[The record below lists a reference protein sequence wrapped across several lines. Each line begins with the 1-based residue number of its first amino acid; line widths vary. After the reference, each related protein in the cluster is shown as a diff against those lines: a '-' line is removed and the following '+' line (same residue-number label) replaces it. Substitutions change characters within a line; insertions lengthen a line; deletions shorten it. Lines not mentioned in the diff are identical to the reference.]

1 MMMKTRGQGSGVSRQ
16 GSGARSQGPGVRG
29 LCVLT
34 TGYWLLTTVFA
45 PCSVFAKTFDFAL
58 NAPVAKAET
67 FTAYHGETI
76 RFNMLFS
83 GAMSNV
89 TAEAIYYQTNG
100 MAKTD
105 WFHVPGTVFHPTN
118 DCGAAAYR
126 FFIKCSDPDGRDYT
140 ANGTLRMLDS
150 PGFEPSAI
158 ELPAKVLD
166 FAALEV
172 ENAPWPAE
180 IEAAIAEIPTPDLS
194 DYATHGEVADAISGI
209 TETDPVWEAEKGEY
223 VKTNDLE
230 SATNNV
236 VAVAIKGSDNGVYS
250 LMYTEFEEGFT
261 DTVVFEVEGM
271 KMPYRSAVVSD
282 TALDT
287 PQVITNTVTKEFVE
301 DLGIKP
307 ADPAYSWVRPDAWA
321 IDVEID
327 KAEIAGTATIDES
340 GTDAAG
346 RVYTNVTY
354 STTYQMAAQCLP
366 RMLDESSIYF
376 PIITSWAALPP
387 GGTIDENGH
396 FTAATSGLYRVS
408 ATAEDGVT
416 KYADVAISAERTV
429 VTSNEYA
436 YVDDDAAFLRHGCH
450 TNALA
455 LLDAADTAT
464 TNYYGTTEYVVWN
477 AYKPRFISTIS
488 GAGGTDRGP
497 GDDRCFAVSA
507 HILASASHHWP
518 KKYNAQEFSD
528 GANTYTVTKQQWV
541 DLQTWATSHGFTDAE
556 AAAVNDLSLILCT
569 GDAIPDACRPYFIS
583 PEAFERRF
591 GSDAAM
597 LTGWRITQLSDWA
610 MPIVFKNP
618 TFTVWNQWG
627 NTRRDLRE
635 LITAMRF
642 DTYPAHSGDSGLPI
656 FLLDGTREIVVAHH
670 TSVAGCRA
678 DYIAGFRIIKAFVE
692 AYGETIKEV
701 E

>member
-1 MMMKTRGQGSGVSRQ
+1 MVKFFQTGFTGFTRFL
-16 GSGARSQGPGVRG
+16 GSGAMPQF
-29 LCVLT
+29 LILLIVLILSKNT
-34 TGYWLLTTVFA
+34 I
-45 PCSVFAKTFDFAL
+45 AKTFDVDISTGRPAASNEAF
-58 NAPVAKAET
+58 
-67 FTAYHGETI
+67 YHGETI
-76 RFNMLFS
+76 EFRAVRGRSVVTNIEYSCIWYTTNNSSSVAS
-83 GAMSNV
+83 G
-89 TAEAIYYQTNG
+89 EG
-100 MAKTD
+100 GWWKTD
-105 WFHVPGTVFHPTN
+105 GLVFHPTN

-126 FFIKCSDPDGRDYT
+126 FFLEGRDEIGRDWH
-140 ANGTLRMLDS
+140 ANGTLRMLPS
-150 PGFEPSAI
+150 PGFSPNAI

-166 FAALEV
+166 FAEVEV

-194 DYATHGEVADAISGI
+194 DYATHEDVETAANDATNYVDEVARN
-209 TETDPVWEAEKGEY
+209 T
-223 VKTNDLE
+223 LE
-230 SATNNV
+230 SANEFTSLTIPMVLSESLPDLVPPILGNV
-236 VAVAIKGSDNGVYS
+236 LPNLVPPI
-250 LMYTEFEEGFT
+250 
-261 DTVVFEVEGM
+261 
-271 KMPYRSAVVSD
+271 VS
-282 TALDT
+282 
-287 PQVITNTVTKEFVE
+287 NTVTRAYVE

-321 IDVEID
+321 IDVAID
-327 KAEIAGTATIDES
+327 KAEVAGTATVDES

-346 RVYTNVTY
+346 RIFTNVTY

-366 RMLDESSIYF
+366 RMLDESSTYF

-408 ATAEDGVT
+408 ATASDGVT

-528 GANTYTVTKQQWV
+528 GANTYTVTKQVWV
-541 DLQTWATSHGFTDAE
+541 DLPTWAVSHGFTAAE

-569 GDAIPDACRPYFIS
+569 GDAIPDSCRPYFLT
-583 PEAFERRF
+583 PEAFARRF
-591 GSDAAM
+591 GSDAGM

-610 MPIVFKNP
+610 MPIVFKYAN
-618 TFTVWNQWG
+618 FTTWYAWG
-627 NTRRDLRE
+627 DTRRDLRK
-635 LITAMRF
+635 LITDMRF
-642 DTYPAHSGDSGLPI
+642 DTYPAHGGDSGLPI

-692 AYGETIKEV
+692 AHGETLKEV

>member
-1 MMMKTRGQGSGVSRQ
+1 MKTRSQ

-45 PCSVFAKTFDFAL
+45 PCSVFAKTFDWRL

-76 RFNMLFS
+76 RFNLVFS

-140 ANGTLRMLDS
+140 ANGTLRLLDS

-166 FAALEV
+166 FAEVEV

-194 DYATHGEVADAISGI
+194 AYATHEEVEEAIAEIPGPDLSDYATHEEVADAISGI
-209 TETDPVWEAEKGEY
+209 TETDPVWEAEKGDYLTQREWQEMWAPILAEADTRSLGNEGAILGITIDIESI
-223 VKTNDLE
+223 TNE
-230 SATNNV
+230 FTYT
-236 VAVAIKGSDNGVYS
+236 AIS
-250 LMYTEFEEGFT
+250 
-261 DTVVFEVEGM
+261 
-271 KMPYRSAVVSD
+271 
-282 TALDT
+282 
-287 PQVITNTVTKEFVE
+287 NTVTKAYVE

-307 ADPAYSWVRPDAWA
+307 ADPAYSWNRPDAWA
-321 IDVEID
+321 IDVAID

-346 RVYTNVTY
+346 RICSNITY
-354 STTYQMAAQCLP
+354 STTYQMAAQCSP
-366 RMLDESSIYF
+366 KMLDESSLYF
-376 PIITSWAALPP
+376 PEIVSWAALPP

-408 ATAEDGVT
+408 ATASDGVT

-436 YVDDDAAFLRHGCH
+436 YVDDDAAFLRHDCH

-455 LLDAADTAT
+455 LLNAADTAT
-464 TNYYGTTEYVVWN
+464 TNYYGTKEYVIWN
-477 AYKPRFISTIS
+477 AYKPRFISTIA
-488 GAGGTDRGP
+488 GAGGVGA
-497 GDDRCFAVSA
+497 GNYRCFAVSA
-507 HILASASHHWP
+507 HILASASHYP
-518 KKYNAQEFSD
+518 DGVRRYNNQTFTD
-528 GANTYTVTKQQWV
+528 GVNSSTVTKQVWY
-541 DLQTWATSHGFTDAE
+541 DLDAWAVSHGFSDTE
-556 AAAVNDLSLILCT
+556 ATAVRDLALITCT
-569 GDAIPDACRPYFIS
+569 GEAVPEACRPYFLT
-583 PEAFERRF
+583 PEAFARRF
-591 GSDAAM
+591 GGDAGM
-597 LTGWRITQLSDWA
+597 LTGWRITQVSDWA
-610 MPIVFKNP
+610 IPLVFGAR
-618 TFTVWNQWG
+618 FTGWMG
-627 NTRRDLRE
+627 HRDTRRSLRE
-635 LITAMRF
+635 LITAMCA
-642 DTYPAHSGDSGLPI
+642 DTYPAHSGDSGLPV
-656 FLLDGTREIVVAHH
+656 FLLDGSREIVVAHH
-670 TSVAGCRA
+670 TTATSCFANYV
-678 DYIAGFRIIKAFVE
+678 AGFRIIKAFVE
-692 AYGETIKEV
+692 AHGETIKEV

>member
-1 MMMKTRGQGSGVSRQ
+1 MMKTRGQGSGV
-16 GSGARSQGPGVRG
+16 RSQGPGVRG

-140 ANGTLRMLDS
+140 ANGTLRLLDS

-166 FAALEV
+166 FAAVEV
-172 ENAPWPAE
+172 ENAPYY
-180 IEAAIAEIPTPDLS
+180 TK
-194 DYATHGEVADAISGI
+194 GEVDEIVGALDP
-209 TETDPVWEAEKGEY
+209 TETDPVWEAEKGDYLTQREWQEMWY
-223 VKTNDLE
+223 PIMADADARSIDNEIAIGTITNE
-230 SATNNV
+230 FAY
-236 VAVAIKGSDNGVYS
+236 AAIS
-250 LMYTEFEEGFT
+250 
-261 DTVVFEVEGM
+261 
-271 KMPYRSAVVSD
+271 
-282 TALDT
+282 
-287 PQVITNTVTKEFVE
+287 NTVTKEFVE

-321 IDVEID
+321 IDVAID
-327 KAEIAGTATIDES
+327 KAEVAGTATIDES
-340 GTDAAG
+340 GTDEAG
-346 RVYTNVTY
+346 RIFTNVTY
-354 STTYQMAAQCLP
+354 STTFQMAAQCLP
-366 RMLDESSIYF
+366 RMLDESSTYF

-455 LLDAADTAT
+455 LLDAADAAT

-507 HILASASHHWP
+507 HILASASHYWP

-528 GANTYTVTKQQWV
+528 GVNSATVTKQVWH
-541 DLQTWATSHGFTDAE
+541 DLQTWATSHGFTAAE
-556 AAAVNDLSLILCT
+556 AATVDDLSLILCT

-583 PEAFERRF
+583 PEAFARRF
-591 GSDAAM
+591 GSDARM

-610 MPIVFKNP
+610 MPIVFKYP

-627 NTRRDLRE
+627 DTRRDLRE

-656 FLLDGTREIVVAHH
+656 FLLDGTREIVVAHF
-670 TSVAGCRA
+670 TTPVGCRA
-678 DYIAGFRIIKAFVE
+678 DYIAGYSIIKAFVE
-692 AYGETIKEV
+692 SMGDTLKEV